1 MVQLRIYTSLRKEIR
16 RLSYEEKGMLLDAML
31 AYAEDKSLLPLSGKA
46 DVIWDI
52 IQERIDAQHEAYDQR
67 CAVNKQNITKRYESY
82 PKSTNRYESKEVN
95 LTLNTSTNT
104 NTNINQ
110 VTKVKK
116 RKKRDFEERSVTD
129 ADFKDLFLDLNK
141 GGANDKSNGENC

>member
-129 ADFKDLFLDLNK
+129 MDFKDLFLDLNK
-141 GGANDKSNGENC
+141 GGENDKSNGENC

>member
-16 RLSYEEKGMLLDAML
+16 RLSFEEKGMLLDAML
-31 AYAEDKSLLPLSGKA
+31 AYAEDKTLLPLSGKA
-46 DVIWDI
+46 DVLWDV

-67 CAVNKQNITKRYESY
+67 CAINKQNITKRYESY
-82 PKSTNRYESKEVN
+82 PKSTNRYESKQVN
-95 LTLNTSTNT
+95 LTSNTSTNT
-104 NTNINQ
+104 NTNISQ
-110 VTKVKK
+110 VTNKK

-141 GGANDKSNGENC
+141 GGANADG

>member
-52 IQERIDAQHEAYDQR
+52 IQERIDAQHSAYDHQ
-67 CAVNKQNITKRYESY
+67 CAVNKRNRNES
-82 PKSTNRYESKEVN
+82 SRIVTNRHESSQVN

-129 ADFKDLFLDLNK
+129 ADFKDLFLDLNE
-141 GGANDKSNGENC
+141 GGANDKSNGENG

>member
-129 ADFKDLFLDLNK
+129 ADFKDLFLDLNE